1 MASSG
6 AAALIVGPL
15 GANPAFLALPPFA
28 GAAWYTVWHKR
39 APPEPPTHADQLA
52 VQGKRIDE
60 EVERAQ
66 KLIDV

>member
-28 GAAWYTVWHKR
+28 GAAWYTQMAGV
-39 APPEPPTHADQLA
+39 TLA
-52 VQGKRIDE
+52 LTAMQVAQGAVLRSK
-60 EVERAQ
+60 
-66 KLIDV
+66 